1 MKYISNKI
9 WVAAIAFII
18 SQCSLKTNLLALD
31 LQLVAKIPVPTN
43 DVFSGVVVVGY
54 KDNGSVLLS
63 LSASGFTKSVGLCV
77 SQSGFYHYFSST
89 SWSGSTVTNLFKV
102 EQDGGK
108 AIIYIDEIISSSDT
122 SRNGILLLK
131 TLSNK
136 GYLSDALTILTVY
149 TNRYKIVNGVLDAQN
164 VVGISRTASIRIQK
178 VNSNGAAINEK
189 TINVDPEGGTF
200 MSNIYPMLG
209 SPGTWY
215 DVNSNNH
222 MLASVNDGFVEVYR
236 LVDDELLPSN
246 AIFVSDSK
254 TNLTAYKFIN
264 GDRLVFE
271 IQSST
276 NLTEWKTIKTTAG
289 EKYSNLFLSAD
300 GNHEFLRVLK

>member
-9 WVAAIAFII
+9 WVSVIAFII

-43 DVFSGVVVVGY
+43 DVFFRPVVVGY

-63 LSASGFTKSVGLCV
+63 LSASGFNSVGLCV
-77 SQSGFYHYFSST
+77 SQSGFYHYFNLLSISN
-89 SWSGSTVTNLFKV
+89 STVTNLFKF

-108 AIIYIDEIISSSDT
+108 TIIYIDEINSRSET

-149 TNRYKIVNGVLDAQN
+149 TNRYKIVNGVIDSNNFA
-164 VVGISRTASIRIQK
+164 GSSSAASIRIQK
-178 VNSNGAAINEK
+178 VNSNGAAIDEK
-189 TINVDPEGGTF
+189 IINVYPEGGNST
-200 MSNIYPMLG
+200 NPVYRMLG
-209 SPGTWY
+209 FSLSEY

-222 MLASVNDGFVEVYR
+222 MLASVNDGFVEVFR

-246 AIFVSDSK
+246 AIFVSNNK

-264 GDRLVFE
+264 EERLVLE